1 MVDYNIAIPQQQLY
15 QAPDFT
21 QNAMRM
27 QQMDQAQTQAVGL
40 NKLREMQTRGLAQ
53 DQQLT
58 ALKMQATRQEMA
70 TAAAARAQ
78 AAGDKNA
85 LERAIRESVVSE
97 FGPRPGP
104 DLSVAANRLVAEN
117 RFGPAASAL
126 GMSKLFTEGKKAT
139 ADLDKIDI
147 DNLDKEVQ
155 VFKTMA
161 PSVRTPE
168 DAAMFVGAMAVHPR
182 ISKLILQMGTR
193 EELMDKARRDFAND
207 PERWVTANVNLTGQ
221 QVVDTLK
228 QTREQTN
235 LGNVMS
241 TQTLDAFKRPI
252 GEPTEQTIGMTPK
265 EAASIET
272 PEQKLAYQADL
283 QKQRAR
289 VDLELALPAAKS
301 SVDATIG
308 DIDAQI
314 ARIKNLREHKGLQY
328 ITGGIMGRIGSTGK
342 EATSAQADLDQIIAK
357 AGFDA
362 LQQMRNA
369 SPTGGAL
376 GNVSDREGKRLEAS
390 AAAMSQAQGTKAFKD
405 KLDRFMADLERAK
418 KSIKSAFDAQYAG
431 VKSAP
436 AKSDGWTIEEN

>member
-1 MVDYNIAIPQQQLY
+1 MVDYNIAIPQQQLF
-15 QAPDFT
+15 QAPDVM

-27 QQMDQAQTQAVGL
+27 QQMQTQGASAESA
-40 NKLREMQTRGLAQ
+40 NQLRAMQTRGLAQ

-58 ALKMQATRQEMA
+58 ALKMQATRQAMTE
-70 TAAAARAQ
+70 AAATRAR
-78 AAGDKNA
+78 AAGDQNA

-126 GMSKLFTEGKKAT
+126 GMSKLFTEGKKAS

-193 EELMDKARRDFAND
+193 EELMDKARNDFAND

-241 TQTLDAFKRPI
+241 TQTLDAFRRPI
-252 GEPTEQTIGMTPK
+252 GAPTEQAMGMTPK

-272 PEQKLAYQADL
+272 PEQKLAYQAALKRQTAQIDKETAGVETS
-283 QKQRAR
+283 KQLTTAIKE
-289 VDLELALPAAKS
+289 LENAAKPDGLIDQS
-301 SVDATIG
+301 TGSGFGTAVDATAGFFGVGTSGARAIG
-308 DIDAQI
+308 QLQPIADLVLKMVPRFEGPQSNADVESYNRAAGQIADPKVPNSIRIDAAKTLI
-314 ARIKNLREHKGLQY
+314 RL
-328 ITGGIMGRIGSTGK
+328 MK
-342 EATSAQADLDQIIAK
+342 ERKDQFVMQ
-357 AGFDA
+357 G
-362 LQQMRNA
+362 
-369 SPTGGAL
+369 GGA
-376 GNVSDREGKRLEAS
+376 GSSKVVNFG
-390 AAAMSQAQGTKAFKD
+390 
-405 KLDRFMADLERAK
+405 DLK
-418 KSIKSAFDAQYAG
+418 
-431 VKSAP
+431 
-436 AKSDGWTIEEN
+436 